1 MDRFHQA
8 TDISDSHPR
17 IHLVARLACQTVYV
31 GSLAPDEQDVLARVD
46 AGMDLRW
53 QNIAHEGIPQRHK
66 VDIDRLEKA
75 RKLIERNKLGT
86 IDLHAARKEFL
97 FDTIGLRTSGI

>member
-1 MDRFHQA
+1 MNRM
-8 TDISDSHPR
+8 
-17 IHLVARLACQTVYV
+17 RL
-31 GSLAPDEQDVLARVD
+31 PEFD
-46 AGMDLRW
+46 AGMNLRW

-86 IDLHAARKEFL
+86 MDLHAARAEFL
-97 FDTIGLRTSGI
+97 FDTIGLRTGCI